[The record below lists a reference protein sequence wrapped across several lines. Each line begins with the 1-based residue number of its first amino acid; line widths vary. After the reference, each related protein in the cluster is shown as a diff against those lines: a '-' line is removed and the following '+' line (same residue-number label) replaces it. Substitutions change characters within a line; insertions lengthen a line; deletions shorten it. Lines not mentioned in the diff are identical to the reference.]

1 MHMFKRFINLIS
13 DMTFLKKMM
22 IIYLLCVLCPL
33 LTISVYYYRISSEST
48 EQQKRESFEK
58 IIESAAKGIEDCINS
73 AIIDGEY
80 LGVNNTIYT
89 MLSTKDGDRYDF
101 YSVASNI
108 DSMVRGFNSLG
119 VVDSLMIYCDN
130 PSLYRNSSVIFLD
143 DNIRDTQWYKD
154 YKENDGL
161 YYLYSVTEG
170 DIYNECGDIVI
181 LYEGSHSWK
190 SDREII
196 FKITLGRDRITE
208 ILRRN
213 ALDGKFYL
221 ADADGRIIASS
232 ETEMFDGGCTDKSVQ
247 EVYEQE
253 GFEFIT
259 YELNMPKD
267 FILVARYDKFS
278 IKDIISGL
286 TPGFFIIVLINLV
299 FASVIIALISL
310 SLSGRINLVTE
321 TMKKMS
327 NQQFELMEENG
338 AGNDE
343 IGVLIKGTN
352 NAIYKINNLIEK
364 VYVAEIE
371 KQDATLK
378 ALHSQINPHFMF
390 NMLEVIRLNA
400 MMKKETETAENIKN
414 LSKML
419 RKIITWGKDVIT
431 VKEELTFVDAYL
443 KLQKYR
449 LGNECRIEVEADEKA
464 LLQMIP
470 KMAIQV
476 FVENAFV
483 HGLLGDEEKVIKI
496 SVKRNGDRVE
506 YSVYDNGTGI
516 DAITLEKIKNK
527 EIISEKNI
535 GIMNVL
541 KRMTLC
547 YGDCF
552 DFEISSLENEFTLV
566 KIDMPYNTDEIYT
579 GEVSEYAEGNDS

>member
-1 MHMFKRFINLIS
+1 MIKRFINIIS
-13 DMTFLKKMM
+13 DMTFIKKM
-22 IIYLLCVLCPL
+22 IFIYILCILCPL
-33 LTISVYYYRISSEST
+33 LTISVYYYRISSQSAK
-48 EQQKRESFEK
+48 EQKKESFEK
-58 IIESAAKGIEDCINS
+58 TIEAAAKGIEDCINS

-80 LGVNNTIYT
+80 LGVNDTIYR
-89 MLSTKDGDRYDF
+89 MLSTKSGDRYDF

-130 PSLYRNSSVIFLD
+130 PFLYRNSSVIFLD
-143 DNIRDTQWYKD
+143 ENLRNEQWYRNF
-154 YKENDGL
+154 KENDGL
-161 YYLYSVTEG
+161 YYLYSVTES

-181 LYEGSHSWK
+181 LYKGSHAWK
-190 SDREII
+190 SDNEII
-196 FKITLGRDRITE
+196 FKITLRRDRITE

-221 ADADGRIIASS
+221 ADSTGRIIASS
-232 ETEMFDGGCTDKSVQ
+232 ETEMFDNGCSDKYVQ
-247 EVYEQE
+247 QVYEQE
-253 GFEFIT
+253 GFEFIS

-267 FILVARYDKFS
+267 FTLVARYDKFS
-278 IKDIISGL
+278 VKDIISGL
-286 TPGFFIIVLINLV
+286 TPGFFIIVLINLI
-299 FASVIIALISL
+299 FASVIIALISTRL
-310 SLSGRINLVTE
+310 SRRINLVTE

-327 NQQFELMEENG
+327 NQQFELMEEND

-390 NMLEVIRLNA
+390 NMLEVIRLSA
-400 MMKKETETAENIKN
+400 IMKKESETAENIKN

-419 RKIITWGKDVIT
+419 RKIITWGKDVIPI
-431 VKEELTFVDAYL
+431 KEELTFVEAYL
-443 KLQKYR
+443 NLQKYR
-449 LGNECRIEVEADEKA
+449 LGNECRIEVDADESA
-464 LLQMIP
+464 ILQMIP

-483 HGLLGDEEKVIKI
+483 HGLLGDEEKIIKI
-496 SVKRNGDRVE
+496 AVKRNGDRVE
-506 YSVYDNGTGI
+506 YSVFDNGVGI
-516 DAITLEKIKNK
+516 DAKTLEKIKSK
-527 EIISEKNI
+527 EIISDKNI

-541 KRMTLC
+541 KRLTLC
-547 YGDCF
+547 YGDDF
-552 DFEISSLENEFTLV
+552 SFEISSLENEFTLV
-566 KIDMPYNTDEIYT
+566 KIDMPYNTDEIYNKE
-579 GEVSEYAEGNDS
+579 GE